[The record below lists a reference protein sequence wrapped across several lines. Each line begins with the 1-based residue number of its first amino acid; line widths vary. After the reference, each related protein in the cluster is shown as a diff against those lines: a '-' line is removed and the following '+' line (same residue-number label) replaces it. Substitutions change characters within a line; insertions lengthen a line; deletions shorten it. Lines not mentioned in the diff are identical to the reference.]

1 MLLVKFIVLLL
12 LGFVIVSLFSGLYFL
27 VKDKGQSNRTVNA
40 LSVRI
45 GLSIIAIVIVMIA
58 GATGVIE
65 LNPSPLS
72 AQGSAPR
79 TITDTNGGTNNDTN
93 SRPATDHSRRPI
105 QSEP

>member
-40 LSVRI
+40 LSLRI
-45 GLSIIAIVIVMIA
+45 GLSILAILIVIIA

-65 LNPSPLS
+65 MNPSPLS
-72 AQGSAPR
+72 AGSQQSQPAENTANPEESE
-79 TITDTNGGTNNDTN
+79 GGGG
-93 SRPATDHSRRPI
+93 RRPI
-105 QSEP
+105 QQ